1 VRTFVDSCAKDGSRA
16 VCKCTIERLQETL
29 PFRDFD
35 AADRAIRAKEP
46 LAPRTR
52 ALINEATEG
61 CRE

>member
-1 VRTFVDSCAKDGSRA
+1 MDSCAKDGSRE
-16 VCKCTIERLQETL
+16 VCQCTIDRLQETL

-35 AADRAIRAKEP
+35 AADQAIRQKQE

-52 ALINEATEG
+52 ELINEATEG